1 MKRKCL
7 AVGIILLF
15 LSTTCIPVL
24 ANEEKL
30 ASTEAGKPDL
40 IIEGLG
46 TRPANIYFLN
56 WVYCVVKNIGIGSV
70 TAYDFIDVKVEI
82 KRVFLGVFLI
92 NKTLKTFFA
101 SGLSSGG
108 LPPNNTTGIEF
119 TMDYHLPSWG
129 FYRIYCW
136 VNPDKRIE
144 EENYDNNFY
153 VQDVF
158 VLFGD
163 WVKALQ

>member
-1 MKRKCL
+1 M
-7 AVGIILLF
+7 F

-56 WVYCVVKNIGIGSV
+56 WVYCVVKNIGSG
-70 TAYDFIDVKVEI
+70 TAYDDIEVKVEI
-82 KRVFLGVFLI
+82 KRVIFGVFLI
-92 NKTLKTFFA
+92 NKTLRSFYA
-101 SGLSSGG
+101 SGWSSSG
-108 LPPNNTTGIEF
+108 LPPNNTTSLEF
-119 TMDYHLPSWG
+119 AMDDQLPQGW
-129 FYRIYCW
+129 FRIYRIYCQ

-144 EENYDNNFY
+144 ETDYNNNFY
-153 VQDVF
+153 TKDVL
-158 VLFGD
+158 VLFSD
-163 WVKALQ
+163 WEKALQ

>member
-1 MKRKCL
+1 MKKKCL

-24 ANEEKL
+24 A
-30 ASTEAGKPDL
+30 SDGKPDL

-46 TRPANIYFLN
+46 TIPTDIIFDN
-56 WVYCVVKNIGIGSV
+56 WVYCVVKNIGSG
-70 TAYDFIDVKVEI
+70 TANDFIDVKVEI
-82 KRVFLGVFLI
+82 KRVLFGLFLI
-92 NKTLKTFFA
+92 NKTIFNSFA
-101 SGLSSGG
+101 NVRTPDGYSPGE
-108 LPPNNTTGIEF
+108 TVDIYF
-119 TMDYHLPSWG
+119 AIDYQLPSWG
-129 FYRIYCW
+129 FFRIYCW

>member
-1 MKRKCL
+1 MDNPRIKKGFG
-7 AVGIILLF
+7 VTVVLLF
-15 LSTTCIPVL
+15 LSTTCLPIV
-24 ANEEKL
+24 N
-30 ASTEAGKPDL
+30 ASEGKPDL
-40 IIEGLG
+40 IIIGLG
-46 TRPANIYFLN
+46 TRPANTPPHN

-108 LPPNNTTGIEF
+108 LPPNNATGIEF
-119 TMDYHLPSWG
+119 TTDRRLPQGW
-129 FYRIYCW
+129 FRIYRIYCW

-144 EENYDNNFY
+144 ETDYNNNFY
-153 VQDVF
+153 TQDVF
-158 VLFGD
+158 VFFSD
-163 WVKALQ
+163 WVKAL

>member
-24 ANEEKL
+24 A
-30 ASTEAGKPDL
+30 SDGKPDL

-46 TRPANIYFLN
+46 TRPTNTPPHN
-56 WVYCVVKNIGIGSV
+56 WVYCVVKNIGSG

-82 KRVFLGVFLI
+82 KRVLFGVFLI
-92 NKTLKTFFA
+92 NKTLRSYFA
-101 SGLSSGG
+101 NGWSSGG
-108 LPPNNTTGIEF
+108 LPPNNATGIEF
-119 TMDYHLPSWG
+119 AMDYELPSWG
-129 FYRIYCW
+129 FFRIYRIYCW

-144 EENYDNNFY
+144 ETDYNNNFY
-153 VQDVF
+153 TEDVF

-163 WVKALQ
+163 WVKAL

>member
-1 MKRKCL
+1 MHTNPQLMKGF

-24 ANEEKL
+24 A
-30 ASTEAGKPDL
+30 SDGKPDL
-40 IIEGLG
+40 IIEDLG
-46 TRPANIYFLN
+46 TRPTNTPPHN
-56 WVYCVVKNIGIGSV
+56 WVYCVIKNIGSG

-82 KRVFLGVFLI
+82 KRVLFGLFLI
-92 NKTLKTFFA
+92 NKTIFNSFA
-101 SGLSSGG
+101 NVRTPDGYSPGE
-108 LPPNNTTGIEF
+108 TVDIKF
-119 TMDYHLPSWG
+119 AIDYQLPSWG
-129 FYRIYCW
+129 FFRIYCW
-136 VNPDKRIE
+136 VNPDKRID

-163 WVKALQ
+163 WEKAL

>member
-1 MKRKCL
+1 
-7 AVGIILLF
+7 LF

-24 ANEEKL
+24 A
-30 ASTEAGKPDL
+30 SDGKPDL

-46 TRPANIYFLN
+46 TTPTNTPPHN
-56 WVYCVVKNIGIGSV
+56 WVYCVVRNIGSG
-70 TAYDFIDVKVEI
+70 TAYDDIEVKVEI
-82 KRVFLGVFLI
+82 KRVIFGMFLI
-92 NKTLKTFFA
+92 NKTLRSFFA
-101 SGLSSGG
+101 SGWSSSG
-108 LPPNNTTGIEF
+108 LPPNNTTGLEF
-119 TMDYHLPSWG
+119 AIDYELPSWG

-153 VQDVF
+153 VQDVL

-163 WVKALQ
+163 WVKAL

>member
-1 MKRKCL
+1 MKKKCL

-24 ANEEKL
+24 A
-30 ASTEAGKPDL
+30 SDGKPDL

-46 TRPANIYFLN
+46 TRPANTPPHN
-56 WVYCVVKNIGIGSV
+56 WVYCVVKNIGTG
-70 TAYDFIDVKVEI
+70 TANDFIDVKVEI
-82 KRVFLGVFLI
+82 KRVLFGVFLI
-92 NKTLKTFFA
+92 NKTLRSYFA
-101 SGLSSGG
+101 NGWSSGG
-108 LPPNNTTGIEF
+108 LPPNNATGIEF